1 MFFGVMKQVI
11 LILIAAVLKAIV
23 KLFGRLV
30 YRIRI
35 TGAEHIPSQGGAL
48 LVGNHT
54 SYMDFILMVCLN
66 RRSVAFIMNEDVF
79 KKPLLRPLL
88 ESIHCI
94 PIGPRSRKND
104 LNAFNQAV
112 ADRVNAGYLV
122 AIFAEGTVTRTGQIL
137 EFKRG
142 VEHLSKLVNAPI
154 IPIHFDNVAGTPFS
168 YRAGQKRMLRFS
180 WSTLRRKVRIRVGT
194 PIHGGTTAFALRQ
207 RIKELEVVS
216 FGERLADMP
225 GLPSRMMMAIH
236 EGQGGWKT
244 PTDQMAF
251 GQMQHQL
258 GALNSALVEPLR
270 HKQVVA
276 MLLPKTAET
285 LSIYVW
291 MVLNRKTIVTIDPR
305 WSNEQRMFAI
315 RRSGAEVLITTGDI
329 GFSHWASTEDEVI
342 YLDDLR
348 EAMKQGKPV
357 NIICKNIR
365 RMGRSVAALWS
376 AKKAEAPMAC
386 FFDREDKDMSD
397 PVFVYAAQFN
407 AVIASLRQAHHFEK
421 GGAMC
426 AELPLSNAFGLML
439 QVLLPMVSGMW
450 MHIGDEQADVKAYA
464 LWAAG
469 LQGEIVIA
477 GPEQL
482 KALSALAGERNLAGL
497 THVFTA
503 DIHPLDETVQSLN
516 ARGIQVLTCAGMNQT
531 ASVYALNG
539 LDYHGDDIVGKPL
552 KQECFDD
559 DSIGKPLPGV
569 AVKIVDPNDHSV
581 ELAHD
586 QEGLIFVKGPS
597 ITPNT
602 VDGWLDTGMRG
613 SLDHRGF
620 IHGV

>member
-1 MFFGVMKQVI
+1 MKQVI
-11 LILIAAVLKAIV
+11 LIFIATVLKAFV

-30 YRIRI
+30 YRLRI

-168 YRAGQKRMLRFS
+168 YRAGQKRMLRLS
-180 WSTLRRKVRIRVGT
+180 WSTLRRKVRIRVGS

-207 RIKELEVVS
+207 RIKELEVEN
-216 FGERLADMP
+216 FGERLHDLP
-225 GLPSRMMMAIH
+225 GLQSRMMMGIQ
-236 EGQGGWKT
+236 ENKGGWKT
-244 PTDQMAF
+244 AQDEMAF
-251 GQMQHQL
+251 GDMQERLGQL
-258 GALNSALVEPLR
+258 NGALIEPLR
-270 HKQVVA
+270 QKQVVA

-285 LSIYVW
+285 LSIYAW

-342 YLDDLR
+342 YLEDLR
-348 EAMKQGKPV
+348 EAMKKGQPV
-357 NIICKNIR
+357 NIICKNLR
-365 RMGRSVAALWS
+365 NMGRRVASLWS
-376 AKKAEAPMAC
+376 GKRAEMPMAC
-386 FFDREDKDMSD
+386 FFERQGKELSD
-397 PVFVYAAQFN
+397 PILVDAAQFN
-407 AVIASLRQAHHFEK
+407 AVIASLRQVHHFEK
-421 GGAMC
+421 GGKMC
-426 AELPLSNAFGLML
+426 AELPLSNAFGLVL

-450 MHIGDEQADVKAYA
+450 MHIGDEQADVQVYA
-464 LWAAG
+464 AWAAG
-469 LQGEIVIA
+469 LQGEVVIA

-482 KALSALAGERNLAGL
+482 KALSVLAGERNLAGL

-503 DIHPLDETVQSLN
+503 DIHPLDETVKSLN

-581 ELAHD
+581 ELPNDAS
-586 QEGLIFVKGPS
+586 GLIFVKGPS
-597 ITPNT
+597 ISSNT
-602 VDGWLDTGMRG
+602 ADGWLNTGLTG
-613 SLDHRGF
+613 SLDHKGF
-620 IHGV
+620 IHSA